1 MSNNDND
8 NKLRIIGGNW
18 RRRKISFPEG
28 NDIRPTPDRVR
39 ETLFNWL
46 QFDISGTRCL
56 ELYAGSGI
64 LSLEAFSRGASHIT
78 LVEQSRIICSYLTQT
93 MGQLGVRNDQHS
105 IDCTRARD
113 FLKSPAL
120 IRYDILFL
128 DPPFGS
134 DELEI
139 VEPLIP
145 GVLHDNSF
153 VYVENSS
160 RPGHTFAGLTRHRE
174 GKAGKVFFALYR

>member
-28 NDIRPTPDRVR
+28 NDIRPSPDRVR

-46 QFDISGTRCL
+46 QFDVAGTRCL

-64 LSLEAFSRGASHIT
+64 LSLEALSRGAAHIT
-78 LVEQSRIICSYLTQT
+78 LVEKSKVICSYLSRT
-93 MGQLGVRNDQHS
+93 MGQLDVLNDQYDL
-105 IDCTRARD
+105 DCARAQD
-113 FLKSPAL
+113 FLVRHPL
-120 IRYDILFL
+120 NRYDILFL
-128 DPPFGS
+128 DPPFDS
-134 DELEI
+134 DELDT

-153 VYVENSS
+153 VYLENSR
-160 RPGHTFAGLTRHRE
+160 RPGQTFAGLTRHRE